1 MNLHGKKRKPL
12 LSNSLEPARRRARDL
27 PRLRRVR
34 TAHLKL
40 SKELAHESSPP
51 SVYPAGVSGIA
62 SQERFPIEEEGSFMR
77 RLFYCCAGLAL
88 CVSAFADVA
97 RAQFKSGGQAIEL
110 RLPTISQRAI
120 TTQRIGLTDVTVNY
134 CRPLVGGREIWGKAV
149 PYGQVWR
156 SGANENTTISF
167 TDDVSVEGH
176 ALPAGTYG
184 LHTLPTADQWTI
196 IFSKNSTS
204 WGSFSYDEKEDA
216 LRVTV
221 KPHPAELVEAL
232 EYSFDDPKPDS
243 VAVTLRWEKLA
254 VPFRVSADVNAI
266 VLRSIQNQLRNT
278 GGFTWAGY
286 DEAANWCLDN
296 NYNLEE
302 ALKWEETSIQNE
314 ERFENWETKS
324 RIQDA
329 MGRKDEAAKSFARAM
344 DKATAVQLYVY
355 ARGLQQRKK
364 QDEGFAVFKV
374 NVKKHPNEWYAH
386 GELARM
392 ASAKGDF
399 ETASKEMKL
408 ALPGAP
414 DFAKQGIQR
423 MIVRLDKKEDINP

>member
-1 MNLHGKKRKPL
+1 
-12 LSNSLEPARRRARDL
+12 
-27 PRLRRVR
+27 
-34 TAHLKL
+34 
-40 SKELAHESSPP
+40 
-51 SVYPAGVSGIA
+51 
-62 SQERFPIEEEGSFMR
+62 MR
-77 RLFYCCAGLAL
+77 RFFGSCLGLAL
-88 CVSAFADVA
+88 AFGGFAGVA
-97 RAQFKSGGQAIEL
+97 SAQFKNGGQAVEL
-110 RLPTISQRAI
+110 RLPTLSQRSI
-120 TTQRIGLTDVTVNY
+120 GMQRIGLTDITVNY

-184 LHTLPTADQWTI
+184 LHTIPTADQWTI

-221 KPHPAELVEAL
+221 KPHAAELVEAL

-243 VAVTLRWEKLA
+243 VAVTLRWEKVA
-254 VPFRVSADVNAI
+254 VPFRVSVDVNAI

-286 DEAANWCLDN
+286 DEAANWLIDANQNLDQ
-296 NYNLEE
+296 
-302 ALKWEETSIQNE
+302 AMKWENQSIQIE
-314 ERFENWETKS
+314 ERFENLLGKSMILEEQGKKQEAEAMKTKALETAS
-324 RIQDA
+324 
-329 MGRKDEAAKSFARAM
+329 G
-344 DKATAVQLYVY
+344 VQLHVY
-355 ARGLQQRKK
+355 GRGLQLQKK
-364 QDEGFAVFKV
+364 QEEGFAVFRI
-374 NVKKHPNEWYAH
+374 NVKKHPNEWYSH

-399 ETASKEMKL
+399 DTASKEMKL
-408 ALPGAP
+408 ALVGAP
-414 DFAKQGIQR
+414 DGAKPGIQR
-423 MIVRLDKKEDINP
+423 MIARLDKKEDINP

>member
-1 MNLHGKKRKPL
+1 
-12 LSNSLEPARRRARDL
+12 
-27 PRLRRVR
+27 
-34 TAHLKL
+34 
-40 SKELAHESSPP
+40 
-51 SVYPAGVSGIA
+51 
-62 SQERFPIEEEGSFMR
+62 MR
-77 RLFYCCAGLAL
+77 RLFVCSAGLVVVLGGLAG
-88 CVSAFADVA
+88 SAQ
-97 RAQFKSGGQAIEL
+97 AQFKNGGQAVEL
-110 RLPTISQRAI
+110 RLPTLSQRAI
-120 TTQRIGLTDVTVNY
+120 SMQRIGLTDITVNY

-184 LHTLPTADQWTI
+184 LHTIPSADQWTI

-221 KPHPAELVEAL
+221 KPHAAEFVEAL
-232 EYSFDDPKPDS
+232 DYTYDDPKPDS

-286 DEAANWCLDN
+286 DEAANWLIDANQNLDQ
-296 NYNLEE
+296 
-302 ALKWEETSIQNE
+302 AMKWENQSIQIE
-314 ERFENWETKS
+314 ERFENLLGKS
-324 RIQDA
+324 MILEAQ
-329 MGRKDEAAKSFARAM
+329 GKKEEAAAVKT
-344 DKATAVQLYVY
+344 KALDIANGLQLHAYG
-355 ARGLQQRKK
+355 RGLQIQKK

-374 NVKKHPNEWYAH
+374 NVKKHPNEWYSH

-399 ETASKEMKL
+399 DTASKEMKL
-408 ALPGAP
+408 ALVSAP
-414 DFAKQGIQR
+414 DVAKPGIQR
-423 MIVRLDKKEDINP
+423 LIARLDKKEDINP

>member
-1 MNLHGKKRKPL
+1 
-12 LSNSLEPARRRARDL
+12 
-27 PRLRRVR
+27 
-34 TAHLKL
+34 
-40 SKELAHESSPP
+40 
-51 SVYPAGVSGIA
+51 
-62 SQERFPIEEEGSFMR
+62 MR
-77 RLFYCCAGLAL
+77 RLFSSCLSLAL
-88 CVSAFADVA
+88 AAGGFAGVA
-97 RAQFKSGGQAIEL
+97 RAQFKNGGQAVEL
-110 RLPTISQRAI
+110 RLPTLSQRAI
-120 TTQRIGLTDVTVNY
+120 GTQRIGLTDITVNY

-184 LHTLPTADQWTI
+184 LHTIPTADQWTI

-221 KPHPAELVEAL
+221 KPHPAEFVEAL
-232 EYSFDDPKPDS
+232 AYSFDEPKPDS
-243 VAVTLRWEKLA
+243 VAVTLRWEKVA

-286 DEAANWCLDN
+286 DEAANWLIDANSNLDQ
-296 NYNLEE
+296 
-302 ALKWEETSIQNE
+302 AMKWENQSIQIE
-314 ERFENWETKS
+314 ERFENLLGKSQILEAQGKKQEAEALKTKALETAS
-324 RIQDA
+324 
-329 MGRKDEAAKSFARAM
+329 G
-344 DKATAVQLYVY
+344 VQLHVY
-355 ARGLQQRKK
+355 GRGLQRQKK
-364 QDEGFAVFKV
+364 QEEGFAVFKI
-374 NVKKHPNEWYAH
+374 NVKKHPNEWYSH

-399 ETASKEMKL
+399 DTASKEMKL
-408 ALPGAP
+408 ALVGAP
-414 DFAKQGIQR
+414 DGAKPGIQS
-423 MIVRLDKKEDINP
+423 MIARLEKKQDINP